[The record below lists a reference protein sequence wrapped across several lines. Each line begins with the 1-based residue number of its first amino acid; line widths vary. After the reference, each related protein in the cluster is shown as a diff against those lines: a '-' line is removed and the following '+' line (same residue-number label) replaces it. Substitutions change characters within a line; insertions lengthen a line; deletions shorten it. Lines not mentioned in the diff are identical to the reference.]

1 MLKVV
6 DKLYNLGDRF
16 PVSRTLK
23 HVLSM
28 RKVNGGAE
36 RMRSELRIRIGTH
49 ILAHYSEFDRPF
61 EVARDAFLVQKH
73 PTAWRIGCAKCHGI
87 LRWSGLF
94 N

>member
-28 RKVNGGAE
+28 RKVDGCSKRACTA
-36 RMRSELRIRIGTH
+36 LRIRIGTH
-49 ILAHYSEFDRPF
+49 ILAHDSVFDRPF
-61 EVARDAFLVQKH
+61 EVARDAFLVQMH
-73 PTAWRIGCAKCHGI
+73 PYALRIDCVK
-87 LRWSGLF
+87 
-94 N
+94 